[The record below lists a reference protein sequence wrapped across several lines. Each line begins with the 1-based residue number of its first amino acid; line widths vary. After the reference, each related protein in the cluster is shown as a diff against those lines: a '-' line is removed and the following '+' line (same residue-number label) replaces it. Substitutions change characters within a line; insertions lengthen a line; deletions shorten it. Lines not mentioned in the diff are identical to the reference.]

1 MILRSTERGWY
12 LKGAWDLERF
22 MSDGRRNSALCA
34 SGNDLEEGKRMLQ
47 RRERTI
53 AGAMSSS
60 RHSEWDPVPK
70 WKVV

>member
-1 MILRSTERGWY
+1 
-12 LKGAWDLERF
+12 

-60 RHSEWDPVPK
+60 RHSEWGPVPK